1 METWTANP
9 PPRTPIT
16 WEMSGKRSRQKTE
29 GRREWFKQSTES
41 QRTAFRQKH
50 GQPMYC
56 GIAVFVSWLC
66 IRLSVWRLIE
76 ARNHLRNQSCSF
88 NSTDKTN
95 TEVPF
100 SASTHVH
107 LLPARAWLRCGL
119 LICAASTAIGFH
131 HASAA
136 SAALPPSPAT
146 WLLFIF
152 QFHFHQPPTPAFFF
166 PFFFF
171 FHFSISSQ
179 WQKALEVWN

>member
-1 METWTANP
+1 METWTAKP

-41 QRTAFRQKH
+41 QRTASRQKH

-100 SASTHVH
+100 
-107 LLPARAWLRCGL
+107 LRQRMCIYCQHTLGYDVV
-119 LICAASTAIGFH
+119 CWFVQ
-131 HASAA
+131 
-136 SAALPPSPAT
+136 PPQRLVSITRLRPQQRSLHPPQPDFFSFFNFT
-146 WLLFIF
+146 FINRRRLLFLGS
-152 QFHFHQPPTPAFFF
+152 
-166 PFFFF
+166 FFF